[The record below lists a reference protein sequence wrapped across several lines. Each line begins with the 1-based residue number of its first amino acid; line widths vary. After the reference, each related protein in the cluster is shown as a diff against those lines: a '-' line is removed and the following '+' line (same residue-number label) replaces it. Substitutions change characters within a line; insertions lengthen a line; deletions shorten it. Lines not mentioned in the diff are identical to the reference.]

1 VNFTTTEVQL
11 NYCASN
17 GNSVADEYISKVIL
31 GSINNTSG
39 ASSSG
44 YADYT
49 SQSTSLTK
57 GASSTVS
64 ITPTWT
70 GTLYNEGYAVFI
82 DYNKDGD
89 FADSGE
95 TVLTRSASQTTP
107 VSGSFTVPTSA
118 VTGTTRMRV
127 VMQYN
132 AIPSACG
139 SYNYGETED
148 YTVNITGGVVD
159 TTAPVIT
166 LLGSAIVNL
175 EVGDSFTDPGATAS
189 DNIDGNLTS
198 SIVVTG
204 TVNTALTGSYTLNY
218 NVSDAAGNAAA
229 QASRTVIINEA
240 AGDTQAPT
248 APTNLSASAITETT
262 ASLSWSASTDNVGV
276 TDYEVFSSGISI
288 GSVSSTGA
296 NITGLVA
303 NTTYSYTVSAK
314 DAAGNVS
321 SSSNT
326 ETFTTSGGSQGS
338 TTTIHE
344 GFFESGWDGWSDGG
358 SDCFRY
364 SGTRSY
370 EGNYSIRIRDN
381 SGTGSAMTSPSFNLT
396 SYDAVEVTFY
406 FYSYSMENNEDFWLR
421 FYNGSSWATVGT
433 WARGTSFENN
443 TFYSATVV
451 LNSSDVNFSSNS
463 AFRFQNDASG
473 NNDHIYIDQVTI
485 NGITGDGGVANSI
498 SAVSNN
504 NSNFA
509 LNSSSFNGDEMVY
522 PNPAI
527 NILNINPNF
536 GTIKSTYRIT
546 NVLGQVITSGTIKNN
561 SVNISIL
568 ERGIYLIELT
578 DEEET
583 FTQKF
588 IKQ

>member
-1 VNFTTTEVQL
+1 
-11 NYCASN
+11 
-17 GNSVADEYISKVIL
+17 
-31 GSINNTSG
+31 
-39 ASSSG
+39 
-44 YADYT
+44 
-49 SQSTSLTK
+49 
-57 GASSTVS
+57 
-64 ITPTWT
+64 
-70 GTLYNEGYAVFI
+70 
-82 DYNKDGD
+82 
-89 FADSGE
+89 
-95 TVLTRSASQTTP
+95 
-107 VSGSFTVPTSA
+107 
-118 VTGTTRMRV
+118 
-127 VMQYN
+127 MQYN

-159 TTAPVIT
+159 TTAPIIT
-166 LLGSAIVNL
+166 LLGSSTINI

-204 TVNTALTGSYTLNY
+204 SVNTAEAGIYTLNY

-229 QASRTVIINEA
+229 QAPRTVNVNEA
-240 AGDTQAPT
+240 AGDTQAPS
-248 APTNLSASAITETT
+248 APTNLTAFAITETT

-276 TDYEVFSSGISI
+276 TEYEVFSSGISI
-288 GSVSSTGA
+288 GSVTSTGA

-358 SDCFRY
+358 SDCYRY

-485 NGITGDGGVANSI
+485 NGVIGDGGVANSI
-498 SAVSNN
+498 SAVSYNN
-504 NSNFA
+504 TNFA
-509 LNSSSFNGDEMVY
+509 INNSSFNGDEMVY